1 MAQRWQWRLDL
12 GGRPLLT
19 IYDLPVAV
27 LIFAVIATLV
37 HLASTIT
44 SPPPPEAQAIDLS
57 PLKLPYYAFRSL
69 VRMFLAYGLS
79 LVFTFVY
86 GSLMASSRRA
96 EKVLG
101 PLLDVLQ
108 SVPILGFL
116 SVFVASLSVLMP
128 NTALGFELSAILA
141 IFTSQAWNMTYAFY
155 QAVRSIPRDLQEAA
169 KIMGLSRLQRFF
181 KLEVPSAIVPL
192 VWNTMMSFG
201 GGFLFLSASEAI
213 TVLGRDIRLEGM
225 GSYFATAV
233 EQLDYQAI
241 AWAIF
246 AMIVLIALL
255 DFFFFRP
262 LLSWAQRYGQ
272 GSALE
277 ANYESAVLLAL
288 RRSRLASIIKDKL
301 LVPSL
306 NFLFFRMTRPP
317 NLPVVAQSSR
327 LQRTLLI
334 PGLLLLVVL
343 LAILLYQ
350 TALALN
356 DMLKEIS
363 LEMVIRLTGLGF
375 LTFLR
380 VLACVVLSSAV
391 WLPVSFYVALHPDFA
406 MKLRPLLE
414 FGASFPAN
422 LFFPLLV
429 MAFLALGI
437 PLTFGSAVLM
447 FAANQWYI
455 AFNVIAGAVSVPR
468 DLAEASEAMG
478 LSFAQKVKKLI
489 FPCIFPYWVTGAITS
504 AGGAWNV
511 SIISET
517 LQFGSQT
524 LECEGLGAA
533 FTQATTSNHW
543 PTIILNIVLMS
554 TFVIL
559 ANRLLWRPLYNYAIT
574 RYGGET

>member
-1 MAQRWQWRLDL
+1 MAQRWTWRLDL
-12 GGRPLLT
+12 GGRPVFTL
-19 IYDLPVAV
+19 YDLPVAI
-27 LIFAVIATLV
+27 LIFAVIAALV

-44 SPPPPEAQAIDLS
+44 SPPPPEAQAIDLT
-57 PLKLPYYAFRSL
+57 PWKLPYYAFRSL

-79 LVFTFVY
+79 LLFTFVY

-96 EKVLG
+96 EKILG

-155 QAVRSIPRDLQEAA
+155 QSVRSIPRDLRDAS
-169 KIMGLSRLQRFF
+169 KVIGLSRLQRFF

-246 AMIVLIALL
+246 SMVVLILLL
-255 DFFFFRP
+255 DFLFFRP

-272 GSALE
+272 GGALE
-277 ANYESAVLLAL
+277 GAYESTVLRAL
-288 RRSRLASIIKDKL
+288 RRSRLATAIKDKI
-301 LVPSL
+301 LVPLL
-306 NFLFFRMTRPP
+306 NLLFFRVSLASPP
-317 NLPVVAQSSR
+317 RFIAHSSR
-327 LQRTLLI
+327 LRR
-334 PGLLLLVVL
+334 GLLFFPVLLLGVLLV
-343 LAILLYQ
+343 ILGYRA
-350 TALALN
+350 ALALI
-356 DMLKEIS
+356 DMFEEVS
-363 LEMVIRLTGLGF
+363 LEMVFRLIGYGF
-375 LTFLR
+375 LTQLR
-380 VLACVVLSSAV
+380 VIACVALASLV
-391 WLPVSFYVALHPDFA
+391 WLPISFYVALHPGFA

-422 LFFPLLV
+422 LFFPLFV

-437 PLTFGSAVLM
+437 PLTFGSVVLM

-455 AFNVIAGAVSVPR
+455 AFNVTAGALSVPR
-468 DLAEASEAMG
+468 DLAEASEALG
-478 LSFAQKVKKLI
+478 LSFVQKVKNLI
-489 FPCIFPYWVTGAITS
+489 FPCIFPYWVTGAITA

-517 LQFGSQT
+517 LQFGAET
-524 LECEGLGAA
+524 LECAGLGAA
-533 FTQATTSNHW
+533 FTQATSSNHW

-559 ANRLLWRPLYNYAIT
+559 ANRLFWRPLYNYATT
-574 RYGGET
+574 RYRVET

>member
-1 MAQRWQWRLDL
+1 
-12 GGRPLLT
+12 
-19 IYDLPVAV
+19 
-27 LIFAVIATLV
+27 
-37 HLASTIT
+37 
-44 SPPPPEAQAIDLS
+44 
-57 PLKLPYYAFRSL
+57 
-69 VRMFLAYGLS
+69 
-79 LVFTFVY
+79 
-86 GSLMASSRRA
+86 
-96 EKVLG
+96 
-101 PLLDVLQ
+101 
-108 SVPILGFL
+108 
-116 SVFVASLSVLMP
+116 
-128 NTALGFELSAILA
+128 
-141 IFTSQAWNMTYAFY
+141 
-155 QAVRSIPRDLQEAA
+155 
-169 KIMGLSRLQRFF
+169 
-181 KLEVPSAIVPL
+181 
-192 VWNTMMSFG
+192 
-201 GGFLFLSASEAI
+201 
-213 TVLGRDIRLEGM
+213 
-225 GSYFATAV
+225 
-233 EQLDYQAI
+233 
-241 AWAIF
+241 
-246 AMIVLIALL
+246 
-255 DFFFFRP
+255 
-262 LLSWAQRYGQ
+262 
-272 GSALE
+272 
-277 ANYESAVLLAL
+277 
-288 RRSRLASIIKDKL
+288 
-301 LVPSL
+301 
-306 NFLFFRMTRPP
+306 
-317 NLPVVAQSSR
+317 
-327 LQRTLLI
+327 
-334 PGLLLLVVL
+334 
-343 LAILLYQ
+343 
-350 TALALN
+350 
-356 DMLKEIS
+356 MLKEIS
-363 LEMVIRLTGLGF
+363 LEMVIRLIGLGF
-375 LTFLR
+375 FTFLR

-478 LSFAQKVKKLI
+478 LSFAQKVKNLI